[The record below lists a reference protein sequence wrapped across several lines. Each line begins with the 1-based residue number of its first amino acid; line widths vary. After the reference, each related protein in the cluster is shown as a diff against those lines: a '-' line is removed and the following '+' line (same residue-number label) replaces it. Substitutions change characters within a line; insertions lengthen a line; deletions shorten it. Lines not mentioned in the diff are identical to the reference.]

1 MLHKVVGGNFKRFLY
16 ALADSN
22 TRHNNDKLA
31 PAVLFVQLKHRL
43 DIHIGFTRTGFHF
56 NIKAAPTQV
65 FNEGSREFYVVLT
78 LQGLNVFEKLLIGK
92 LHQFIFISGI
102 ISRVIQLH
110 FFVCQPQS
118 HLHIGRLHF
127 TEVTDIA
134 DFVVKALSGK
144 DFNNCVNCVRLVLL
158 YLKIKLQL
166 GYTS

>member
-1 MLHKVVGGNFKRFLY
+1 MLHKVVGGNFKGFLY
-16 ALADSN
+16 ALTDSN
-22 TRHNNDKLA
+22 TRYDYNKLA
-31 PAVLFVQLKHRL
+31 PAVFFVQLKHCL

-56 NIKAAPTQV
+56 NIKTATPQV
-65 FNEGSREFYVVLT
+65 FDEGSREFNVVLT
-78 LQGLNVFEKLLIGK
+78 LQGLDILEKLFIGK
-92 LHQFIFISGI
+92 LHQFILIPGI

-134 DFVVKALSGK
+134 DFVVKALSVK
-144 DFNNCVNCVRLVLL
+144 DFYNCVNCVRLVLL